1 MSARPIV
8 AFSDGASK
16 GNPGPG
22 GWGVVIVTPDGLV
35 IELRRIR
42 AAHTTNNRME
52 LTGAIEALSEVR
64 EIAGQVA
71 VYTDSTY
78 VIKGISEWIWAW
90 RRRGWKTAE
99 GNDVSNRDLWE
110 QLAGL
115 VDARGKGA
123 STGTMSEGTWA
134 RRATSASTR
143 LPTRWR
149 AAGRRRVLSRV
160 RSMEYGLAVL
170 ELPADTDVPKRSSTV
185 GTRQGGRQPTRISAS
200 SMGNSCAT
208 RHGPSASGAS
218 RAGRARGSR
227 RPRMLRTKPPSCG
240 NGRLTVRS

>member
-1 MSARPIV
+1 MSDRPIV

-22 GWGVVIVTPDGLV
+22 GWGVVIVTADGLV
-35 IELRRIR
+35 AELGGR

-64 EIAGQVA
+64 SLAGRVA

-99 GNDVSNRDLWE
+99 GNEVLNRDLWE

-115 VDARGKGA
+115 VEARGKGGIEWHYVRGHV
-123 STGTMSEGTWA
+123 GTPGNE
-134 RRATSASTR
+134 
-143 LPTRWR
+143 
-149 AAGRRRVLSRV
+149 RVD
-160 RSMEYGLAVL
+160 EI
-170 ELPADTDVPKRSSTV
+170 ADTLARHGEVELYRGPLLAYGREILDLPEDTSVPKRSSTG
-185 GTRQGGRQPTRISAS
+185 GTRQVRPGLLVPE
-200 SMGNSCAT
+200 
-208 RHGPSASGAS
+208 P
-218 RAGRARGSR
+218 R
-227 RPRMLRTKPPSCG
+227 RRRTDAPLHVG
-240 NGRLTVRS
+240 